1 MVSRLSLVL
10 DTRDISPASK
20 CLQDQQRLYYPA
32 RGHQEQAVPAVEA
45 AGKAEEEEE
54 GVVELR
60 AMFRN
65 SATHQVGATVLPI

>member
-20 CLQDQQRLYYPA
+20 CLQDQQRLYFPA
-32 RGHQEQAVPAVEA
+32 QDHQEQAVPAVEA
-45 AGKAEEEEE
+45 AGKVEEEEE